1 MLTLLIA
8 DDHPMFRLALRQAV
22 LGVHAETTVL
32 EAGNLEEALVVLRE
46 SSEIDLVLLDLHM
59 PDSHGLVGLSLLRS
73 EFPAVAVMMISAN
86 DDPLVIRRSLDH
98 GAAGFLPKR
107 AGIEELGLALD
118 CVLDCREYIPAELRS
133 AVRAADPHSKDREL
147 AGRLASL
154 TPQQLK
160 VLTRVAQGRLNKQ
173 IADELNITERTVKAH
188 VSALF
193 EKLNVR
199 NRTQAGVLLRS
210 LTLADP
216 AQQEQN

>member
-1 MLTLLIA
+1 MLNLLIA

-22 LGVHAETTVL
+22 LGVHDDAMVL
-32 EAGNLEEALVVLRE
+32 EAGTLDEALTVLRE
-46 SSEIDLVLLDLHM
+46 TPAVDLVLLDLHM
-59 PDSHGLVGLSLLRS
+59 PGSHGLMGLSLLRS

-86 DDPLVIRRSLDH
+86 DDPLIIRRSLDH

-107 AGIEELGLALD
+107 AGIEELKGALD
-118 CVLDCREYIPAELRS
+118 CVLDCREYVPAELRT
-133 AVRAADPHSKDREL
+133 AVHAADPQSEDRVL
-147 AGRLASL
+147 ADRLASL
-154 TPQQLK
+154 TPQQLR

-173 IADELNITERTVKAH
+173 IADELGITERTVKAH

-193 EKLNVR
+193 EKLKVR

-216 AQQEQN
+216 AQQQS